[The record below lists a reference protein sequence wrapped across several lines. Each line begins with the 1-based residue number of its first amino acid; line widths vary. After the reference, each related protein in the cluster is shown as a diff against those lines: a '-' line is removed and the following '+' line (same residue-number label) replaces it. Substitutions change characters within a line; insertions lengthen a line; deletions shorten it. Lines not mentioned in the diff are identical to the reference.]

1 MGEAV
6 DGMLPHVGAL
16 IGSRCRRIAYGAA
29 MIVRTW
35 AGRGRRP
42 RRPSGASS
50 PAFHLEAYRQ

>member
-16 IGSRCRRIAYGAA
+16 IGSRYRRIAYGAA

-35 AGRGRRP
+35 AGRGRWLWRL
-42 RRPSGASS
+42 SGASS
-50 PAFHLEAYRQ
+50 QAFRLEAYRQ